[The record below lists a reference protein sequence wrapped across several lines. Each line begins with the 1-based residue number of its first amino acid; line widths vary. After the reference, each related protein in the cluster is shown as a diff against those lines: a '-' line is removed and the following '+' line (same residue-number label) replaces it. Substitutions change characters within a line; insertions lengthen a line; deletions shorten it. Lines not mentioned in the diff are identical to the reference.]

1 MPLERFK
8 EERPREYRRMV
19 EKGTLEKS
27 LCDPPAREEMA
38 WVIVFGFTALT
49 IGLALAVGIFWAL
62 FSH

>member
-1 MPLERFK
+1 
-8 EERPREYRRMV
+8 MV